1 MALLETAVQVVTS
14 LHASAPLAAPSGNSI
29 AQNLQ
34 NFVAP
39 IAGILIGLVGLKY
52 LFGEN
57 RSLAGFIGFVFL
69 GACVFALIRFG
80 DSILG
85 ALGGILNSI
94 LS

>member
-1 MALLETAVQVVTS
+1 MA
-14 LHASAPLAAPSGNSI
+14 ASTPLAATGDTI

-80 DSILG
+80 SVILG
-85 ALGGILNSI
+85 ALGGILKGI

>member
-1 MALLETAVQVVTS
+1 MSLLDTVVQVMTS
-14 LHASAPLAAPSGNSI
+14 VPLAAPSGDSI
-29 AQNLQ
+29 ARNLQ

-57 RSLAGFIGFVFL
+57 RSLAGFVGFVFL

-80 DSILG
+80 DTILG
-85 ALGGILNSI
+85 ALGGILSGI
-94 LS
+94 VS

>member
-1 MALLETAVQVVTS
+1 MALLETAVQVAV
-14 LHASAPLAAPSGNSI
+14 ASTPLAVTGNSI

-39 IAGILIGLVGLKY
+39 VAGILIGLVGLKY

-85 ALGGILNSI
+85 ALGGILNGI